1 MKYITIYSFR
11 VIDEIKEGNTVYCLD
26 KRNVSVHIMN
36 DICMDVA
43 LTIFKEAEKDL
54 GRFEFWKKVTKEENE
69 NDG

>member
-1 MKYITIYSFR
+1 MKYITIYSFL

-43 LTIFKEAEKDL
+43 LTILKEAEEDSN
-54 GRFEFWKKVTKEENE
+54 RFEFWMKEKEEE
-69 NDG
+69 SDG

>member
-1 MKYITIYSFR
+1 MKYITIYSFC

-43 LTIFKEAEKDL
+43 LTILKEAEEDSN
-54 GRFEFWKKVTKEENE
+54 RFAFWKKEKEEE
-69 NDG
+69 SDG

>member
-1 MKYITIYSFR
+1 MKYITIYSFC

-43 LTIFKEAEKDL
+43 LTILKEAEEDS
-54 GRFEFWKKVTKEENE
+54 GRFEFWKKAKEEESKNA
-69 NDG
+69 